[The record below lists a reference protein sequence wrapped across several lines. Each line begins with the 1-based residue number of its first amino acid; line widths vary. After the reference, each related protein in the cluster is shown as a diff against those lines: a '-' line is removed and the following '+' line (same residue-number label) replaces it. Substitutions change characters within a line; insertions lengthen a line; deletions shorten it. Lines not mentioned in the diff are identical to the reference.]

1 MGERAFGTWGK
12 DRLARPRSPYSVFG
26 RGFIAER
33 TFGLISQKATLT
45 LDQFAQ
51 FNQQTHELG
60 RGVVMCN
67 RPRGREALSV
77 AI

>member
-1 MGERAFGTWGK
+1 MGERAFGRWGK
-12 DRLARPRSPYSVFG
+12 DGLTRPRSPYSVFG
-26 RGFIAER
+26 NGFTATR
-33 TFGLISQKATLT
+33 TFGLICQKATLT

-51 FNQQTHELG
+51 FNQQAQELG